1 MMVYVN
7 PNMPAIFE
15 ACHIAIMVAI
25 EAGVV
30 VAVVVAVVVEVAVVQ
45 LVLLLVLLLLQ
56 LVEHFGFVVLPQLPN
71 TLVTTFPILARD
83 IDDHNPALGSD
94 DILFAYNI
102 FKYYNPIENKI
113 AMKDITNDS
122 TRIH

>member
-25 EAGVV
+25 EAVVV
-30 VAVVVAVVVEVAVVQ
+30 VAVVVAVVGEVAAVQ

-56 LVEHFGFVVLPQLPN
+56 LVEHFGFVLPLELEQDLLHQPHSPYSPEILTTITPHWAVMTYYLRIIYSN
-71 TLVTTFPILARD
+71 TIIPL
-83 IDDHNPALGSD
+83 
-94 DILFAYNI
+94 
-102 FKYYNPIENKI
+102 KI
-113 AMKDITNDS
+113 KSHSMI
-122 TRIH
+122 